1 MKQNEIIKF
10 LLAFNFAYTDKQGFY
25 IHIKLKK
32 VWKSPEAKI
41 SKQVFT
47 NAATKLEIKIPEKTE
62 ISNNFYML
70 SSKILN

>member
-32 VWKSPEAKI
+32 SLEKS
-41 SKQVFT
+41 
-47 NAATKLEIKIPEKTE
+47 
-62 ISNNFYML
+62 
-70 SSKILN
+70 